1 MYIPSA
7 FNIPYL
13 GGAAGQQ
20 VHLLLPGKSL
30 PEIGNNWAAA
40 TQANVQTSLQQRTLY
55 TPAWSW
61 ETGNCRKA
69 NNTQV
74 LLFQAMHIN
83 KKKASAQ
90 ISGHPALV
98 QSQIEAEG

>member
-30 PEIGNNWAAA
+30 PEIGNN
-40 TQANVQTSLQQRTLY
+40 
-55 TPAWSW
+55 
-61 ETGNCRKA
+61 
-69 NNTQV
+69 
-74 LLFQAMHIN
+74 
-83 KKKASAQ
+83 
-90 ISGHPALV
+90 
-98 QSQIEAEG
+98 